1 MHVYPVIDDRVHL
14 ICIICEKTAV
24 CQKNNTCIS
33 ASTPNIKIISYEN
46 TIDPY
51 DKTGHMAYKDI
62 MGIYKICFEKHKI
75 GGILLID
82 FGCIE
87 TFTICGYYGI
97 EQETNSVIGK
107 MRIFTKH
114 LTTTQVI
121 VLSFLLV
128 ILIGTFLLQ
137 MPIATADKQGAPF
150 LDALFTAT
158 TSVCVTGLVVVTS
171 AVHWSLFGH
180 IVILCLIQI
189 GGMGVVTMATMVIML
204 LGRKISLSSRML
216 LEDAFNLETLK
227 GLVRFL
233 RKALGG
239 TLLIEGIGAVCYM
252 LVFVPEY
259 GLVKGIWYSVFH
271 SVSAFCNAG
280 IDILGENSLM
290 PYTHNVWVNVI
301 TMLLIILGGIG
312 FIVWLDVISVL
323 KKKYRNRSM
332 RGWLR
337 YLTLHSKIVISMTL
351 FLIVSGG
358 LLFFV
363 FEFDNPNTIG
373 EFTLGDK
380 VMAALFQSVTTR
392 TAGFAMISQKALTVP
407 SVITC
412 LFLMF
417 TGGSPVGTAGGV
429 KTSTI
434 AILILTVMSTVKGQ
448 EDVTCFNRRISSKIM
463 RKSLAI
469 VWISFL
475 VSIAAIIAMLIF
487 EQGDAVDIIFEVYSA
502 LGTAGLSR
510 DYTATVG
517 IAGKIILCI
526 CMYLGRIGSISMVIA
541 FTMKTKQPSVRL
553 PKENVTVG

>member
-121 VLSFLLV
+121 
-128 ILIGTFLLQ
+128 
-137 MPIATADKQGAPF
+137 
-150 LDALFTAT
+150 
-158 TSVCVTGLVVVTS
+158 
-171 AVHWSLFGH
+171 
-180 IVILCLIQI
+180 
-189 GGMGVVTMATMVIML
+189 ML

-216 LEDAFNLETLK
+216 LEDAFNLEALK